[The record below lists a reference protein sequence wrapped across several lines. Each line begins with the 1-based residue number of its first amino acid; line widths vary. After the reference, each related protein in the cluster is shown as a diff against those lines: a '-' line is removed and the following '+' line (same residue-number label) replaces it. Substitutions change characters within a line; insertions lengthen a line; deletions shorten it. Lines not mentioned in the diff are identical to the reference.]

1 MKIKYLLTFI
11 TLFAMFSQSL
21 RAEIVAETRW
31 YKLEASN
38 GKFISNLGS
47 TTNGSYMTLTDSGVE
62 DDGIYWTFKQLTGGY
77 WMIVSANVPKQAAD
91 CGGTT
96 VAKMS
101 QWEITGSNVNQEFI
115 MEAVD
120 GKEDTYLIIPRNDQT
135 KAYQWTSSNTLM
147 PVDKDASDET
157 QQFRLVAYK
166 DVLPEYWEN
175 ETVFAVNKEQGHAT
189 YIPYPDAAQMLGDE
203 YYSKPWIEPTS
214 DYFMSL
220 NGTWKFNLV
229 EEPSQRP
236 QDFFETDYDVSS
248 WDDLPVPSNWEMHG
262 YDKPLYCNVEYP
274 FANNPP
280 YITRRTGYSGY
291 GINPVGSYRRDFTLP
306 ADWGDKQVFVHFGG
320 IYSAAYVWVNGE
332 FVGYTQGA
340 NNDHEFDISK
350 YVTAGTNNISV
361 QVFRWCD
368 GSYLECQDM
377 FRMSGIYRDVYLY
390 ATPKTFIRDH
400 YITSELA
407 EPDYTSG
414 KLNIDAWVN
423 NRGTEAETAKVQFE
437 LRDADDRQVY
447 LSEEKE
453 VTMLEPDT
461 EEKVSFSADLSG
473 LALWSAEIPNL
484 YTVIMTLKDE
494 AGNVTETFSTKY
506 GFRHIEIK
514 DRLVY
519 INGKRI
525 VFKGAN
531 RHDTHPRLGRA
542 VDVESML
549 TDVIMFKQNNLN
561 TIRTAHYPNQAK
573 MYAMFDYYGLYVMDE
588 ADIECHANT
597 NISNYTSWAPAFVD
611 RAERMVYRDR
621 NHPSVIFWSL
631 GNESG
636 DGSNFT
642 DTYNA
647 VRALDPRIIHYE
659 GQGSWNHTDLTSNM
673 YPSLETLE
681 SNDASSDSR
690 PHFVCEYAHAMG
702 NAIGNLQEYWDIMEE
717 SNRIIGGC
725 IWDWIDQSIY
735 NPQDLVDGVENPR
748 LYTGYDFPGPHQGNF
763 CSNGIITS
771 ERVESPKLNEVKKV
785 YQYIK
790 FTDFDADT
798 KNITVKNRYAFLNL
812 DNFVFAWTLLEN
824 GEVKESGT
832 LSVPALE
839 AGEDTQVAVPFTV
852 AITDDAEYLLNIEAS
867 LKEAT
872 PWAEQ
877 GHILAREQFS
887 LTGQV
892 KLPAIDTD
900 KINETLVVTDNSQ
913 NLTIEGDAVLA
924 VFDKQTTV
932 LKQLQLKGRD
942 VIYGENGFVFNEHR
956 YIENDKYTST
966 WLSFTSPNITYSVSD
981 DSKSVT
987 VTAARTAYGKC
998 TYTITYTVYADG
1010 VMDMEAEF
1018 TPSVSTLRRMGL
1030 QFSLMPGMENVTYYA
1045 RGPWENH
1052 IDRKTGSFLG
1062 IYEDSVV
1069 GFEERYVK
1077 PQTMGNRE
1085 DFRWIIFADEDG
1097 NGIKVTSEGT
1107 VNFSALHNT
1116 DSEYMNL
1123 DHWWEIESARR
1134 DEVIVHFDNIQRGL
1148 GNASC
1153 GPETISKYLVP
1164 METRSYKLRFE
1175 SYGEPAAVGY
1185 CTPSITPD
1193 ESTYITSMTV
1203 SGSVADE
1210 AVEYSSATAPENPY
1224 IIHGVPMTLYTH
1236 ESLGVSVEA
1245 TAAAASDYI
1254 AIFVDKNNDGQFS
1267 ADEML
1272 AHEADAVSF
1281 SKSLNLGDMEPGV
1294 YRFRLVMDR
1303 QGDDFQPADHVC
1315 GPITAGEVHDF
1326 KVNLKEYVE
1335 VETPD
1340 YCIPSGTMHSGRE
1353 AYLESASTTGADT
1366 DMTYSVTSA
1375 PTSVYQIIPDDIV
1388 VRPGSSFTLNLVAHA
1403 AGPRSTSAIY
1413 QDFRYNT
1420 ATLYADW
1427 DADGVF
1433 TQISIWGS
1441 MPPLNNILGNYDD
1454 VMNITANISVP
1465 SDAVYATTHL
1475 RVIYNNAWDNAISAC
1490 MTNIYE
1496 GMAYDFPVT
1505 VSSSSGIEETEAE
1518 QPEVTIYPNPATTYV
1533 ICKGGALSGSRI
1545 DILNMAGVTVSS
1557 VNVADGEE
1565 AVQVPV
1571 DSLPAGIY
1579 ILRVTNGSS
1588 VTYTGRVSV
1597 R

>member
-1 MKIKYLLTFI
+1 MRHLFTFI
-11 TLFAMFSQSL
+11 TLLTMFAHSV
-21 RAEIVAETRW
+21 RAEIVADTRW
-31 YKLEASN
+31 YKIEASN
-38 GKFISNLGS
+38 GKLISNLASSSSG
-47 TTNGSYMTLTDSGVE
+47 TYLTLSDSDAD
-62 DDGIYWTFKQLTGGY
+62 DDGIYWTFAQVQTTY
-77 WMIVSANVPKQAAD
+77 WMIVSANVPSQAVD
-91 CGGTT
+91 CGGTS
-96 VAKMS
+96 VAQLS
-101 QWEITGSNVNQEFI
+101 QWSASSSNSNQIFSLES
-115 MEAVD
+115 VS
-120 GKEDTYLIIPRNDQT
+120 GKEDTYLIVPKNDMT
-135 KAYQWTSSNTLM
+135 KAYQWTESNTLI
-147 PVDKDASDET
+147 PVTKDAADET
-157 QQFRLVAYK
+157 QQFKLVFYR
-166 DVLPEYWEN
+166 DVMPEYWQD
-175 ETVFAVNKEQGHAT
+175 ETVFAINKEPGHAT
-189 YIPYPDAAQMLGDE
+189 YIPYPSVSQMQSDE

-214 DYFMSL
+214 DYYMSL

-229 EEPSQRP
+229 EEPSLRP
-236 QDFFETDYDVSS
+236 QDFFENSYDVSG

-280 YITRRTGYSGY
+280 YITRRSGYSGY
-291 GINPVGSYRRDFTLP
+291 GINPVGSYRREFTLP
-306 ADWGDKQVFVHFGG
+306 ANWDGKQVFVHFGG

-332 FVGYTQGA
+332 YVGYTQGA

-423 NRGTEAETAKVQFE
+423 NRGEQPETVKAQFE
-437 LRDADDRQVY
+437 LLNAAGEQIY
-447 LSEEKE
+447 ISEEKE
-453 VTMLEPDT
+453 VTALASGS
-461 EEKVSFSADLSG
+461 EEKISFSADLNG
-473 LALWSAEIPNL
+473 LSLWSAEIPNL

-494 AGNVTETFSTKY
+494 GGNTTEAFSTKY
-506 GFRHIEIK
+506 GFRHIEVK
-514 DRLVY
+514 NRLVY

-531 RHDTHPRLGRA
+531 RHDTHPELGRA

-549 TDVIMFKQNNLN
+549 KDVTMFKQNNLN
-561 TIRTAHYPNQAK
+561 TIRTSHYPNQAK
-573 MYAMFDYYGLYVMDE
+573 MYAMFDYFGLYVMDE

-597 NISNYTSWAPAFVD
+597 NISNYPSWAPAFVD

-636 DGSNFT
+636 DGVNFT

-673 YPSLETLE
+673 YPSLATLK

-702 NAIGNLQEYWDIMEE
+702 NAIGNLKEYWDLMEE

-725 IWDWIDQSIY
+725 IWDWVDQSIY

-771 ERVESPKLNEVKKV
+771 ARVESPKLNEVKKV

-790 FTDFDADT
+790 FSDFNADSKT
-798 KNITVKNRYAFLNL
+798 LTVKNRYAFLNL
-812 DNFVFAWTLLEN
+812 DNFIMSWELLEN
-824 GEVKESGT
+824 GEVKESGE
-832 LSVPALE
+832 LPVQSAE
-839 AGEDTQVAVPFTV
+839 AGTD
-852 AITDDAEYLLNIEAS
+852 ITINIPYTTTFETGSEYLLNVKAA
-867 LKEAT
+867 LKTAT
-872 PWAEQ
+872 EWAAQ

-887 LTGQV
+887 LTAQAVLPV
-892 KLPAIDTD
+892 KNTD
-900 KINETLVVTDNSQ
+900 DIASILYVSDGPQELI
-913 NLTIEGDAVLA
+913 IEGDAISA
-924 VFDKQTTV
+924 VFDKQTSV
-932 LKQLQLKGRD
+932 LKSLMLKGRE
-942 VIYGENGFVFNEHR
+942 VIYNSNGFEFNEHR

-966 WLSFTSPNITYSVSD
+966 YITYQSPSISYSESD
-981 DSKSVT
+981 DNKTVT
-987 VTAARTAYGKC
+987 VTTSRTAYGKC
-998 TYTITYTVYADG
+998 TYNITYTLYADG
-1010 VMDMEAEF
+1010 VMDMDVRF
-1018 TPSVSTLRRMGL
+1018 TPLSSSLRRLGL
-1030 QFSLMPGMENVTYYA
+1030 QFSMVPGFDNVKYYA

-1062 IYEDSVV
+1062 IYENTVT
-1069 GFEERYVK
+1069 GFEEKYVK

-1085 DFRWIIFADEDG
+1085 DFRWIIFTNDEG

-1116 DSEYMNL
+1116 DAEYMNL
-1123 DHWWEIESARR
+1123 NHWWEIESARR
-1134 DEVIVHFDNIQRGL
+1134 DEVIVHFDNMQRGI

-1153 GPETISKYLVP
+1153 GPETLDEYLVP
-1164 METRSYKLRFE
+1164 VAERSYKLRFE
-1175 SYGEPAAVGY
+1175 SYGEDEASGY
-1185 CTPSITPD
+1185 CVPVITQD
-1193 ESTYITSMTV
+1193 ETTYITSLTTAGGV
-1203 SGSVADE
+1203 TGNL
-1210 AVEYSSATAPENPY
+1210 EY
-1224 IIHGVPMTLYTH
+1224 
-1236 ESLGVSVEA
+1236 EA
-1245 TAAAASDYI
+1245 TSAPTNAYRIHATPIELRQSETLTAALTATGAASDNYI
-1254 AIFVDKNNDGQFS
+1254 AIFVDMNGDYQYS
-1267 ADEML
+1267 AEEMI
-1272 AHEADAVSF
+1272 AYSENAASYSKAFDVS
-1281 SKSLNLGDMEPGV
+1281 NLDPGT
-1294 YRFRLVMDR
+1294 YRVRVVMDKK
-1303 QGDDFQPADHVC
+1303 GDDFVPADHVC
-1315 GPITAGEVHDF
+1315 GVITSGEVHDF
-1326 KVNLKEYVE
+1326 WIKLMEDKTY
-1335 VETPD
+1335 ETPE
-1340 YCIPSGTMHSGRE
+1340 YCVPSGTMHSGRK

-1441 MPPLNNILGNYDD
+1441 IPPLNNILGNYDD

>member
-1 MKIKYLLTFI
+1 MKIRLLFTFI
-11 TLFAMFSQSL
+11 TLFAIFSQNL
-21 RAEIVAETRW
+21 RAEIVAGTRW
-31 YKLEASN
+31 YKIEASN

-47 TTNGSYMTLTDSGVE
+47 TTSGSYLTLTDPDVE
-62 DDGIYWTFKQLTGGY
+62 DDGVYWTFKQILDDY
-77 WMIVSANVPKQAAD
+77 WMIVSAKISAQAAD

-96 VAKMS
+96 VAQLS
-101 QWEITGSNVNQEFI
+101 QWSASTSNSNQIFM
-115 MEAVD
+115 MEQVA
-120 GKEDTYLIIPRNDQT
+120 GKEDTYLIIPRNDMT
-135 KAYQWTSSNTLM
+135 KAYQWTSSNTLV
-147 PVDKDASDET
+147 PVTKNSSDET
-157 QQFRLVAYK
+157 QQFRLVTYK
-166 DVLPEYWEN
+166 DALPEYWED
-175 ETVFAVNKEQGHAT
+175 ETVFEQNKEPGHAT
-189 YIPYPDAAQMLGDE
+189 YIPYPSVSQMQADE

-214 DYFMSL
+214 EYYMSL

-229 EEPSQRP
+229 EEPSLRP
-236 QDFFETDYDVSS
+236 TDFFEAGYDVSG

-280 YITRRTGYSGY
+280 YIGRRSGYSGY

-306 ADWGDKQVFVHFGG
+306 STWDGKQIFVHFGG

-332 FVGYTQGA
+332 YVGYTQGA

-361 QVFRWCD
+361 QVFRWSD

-390 ATPKTFIRDH
+390 ATPTTFIRDH
-400 YITSELA
+400 YITSELTA
-407 EPDYTSG
+407 PDYTSG
-414 KLNIDAWVN
+414 KLNVDAWVN
-423 NRGTEAETAKVQFE
+423 NRGTEAGTATVQVE
-437 LRDADDRQVY
+437 LLDAAGSRIYQ
-447 LSEEKE
+447 SEEK
-453 VTMLEPDT
+453 TTASLAT
-461 EEKVSFSADLSG
+461 GSEEKISFTANLEGLS
-473 LALWSAEIPNL
+473 LWSAEVPNL

-494 AGNVTETFSTKY
+494 SGNITEAFSTKY

-531 RHDTHPRLGRA
+531 RHDTHPELGRA

-549 TDVIMFKQNNLN
+549 KDVTMFKQNNLN
-561 TIRTAHYPNQAK
+561 TIRTSHYPNQAK
-573 MYAMFDYYGLYVMDE
+573 MYSMFDYYGLYVMDE

-681 SNDASSDSR
+681 SNDASGDTR

-702 NAIGNLQEYWDIMEE
+702 NAIGNLQEYWDLMEE

-725 IWDWIDQSIY
+725 IWDWVDQSIY
-735 NPQDLVDGVENPR
+735 NPEDLVAGVENPR

-771 ERVESPKLNEVKKV
+771 ARVESAKLNEVKKV

-790 FTDFDADT
+790 FTDFDAST
-798 KNITVKNRYAFLNL
+798 KSLTIKNRYAFLNL
-812 DNFVFAWTLLEN
+812 DKFNFTWTILEN

-832 LSVPALE
+832 LDVPALA
-839 AGEDTQVAVPFTV
+839 AGEDAQVTVPFTV
-852 AITDDAEYLLNIEAS
+852 AATEGTEYLLNIEAT
-867 LKEAT
+867 LKEAAT
-872 PWAEQ
+872 WAEQ
-877 GHILAREQFS
+877 GHVMAREQFS
-887 LTGQV
+887 ITGQPE
-892 KLPAIDTD
+892 LPARDMAQVS
-900 KINETLVVTDNSQ
+900 ETLFVTDDSQ
-913 NLTIEGDAVLA
+913 NLTIESDAIFA

-942 VIYGENGFVFNEHR
+942 VIYGENGFAFNEHR

-966 WLSFTSPNITYSVSD
+966 SISFSSPSLTYSIAD
-981 DSKSVT
+981 DNKTVT
-987 VTAARTAYGKC
+987 VNASRSASGKC
-998 TYTITYTVYADG
+998 SYDIVYTIYADG
-1010 VMDMEAEF
+1010 VMDMEATF
-1018 TPSVSTLRRMGL
+1018 NPTVSTIRRLGL
-1030 QFSLMPGMENVTYYA
+1030 QFSMVPGMENVKYYA

-1062 IYEDSVV
+1062 IYENSVT

-1085 DFRWIIFADEDG
+1085 DFRWIIFTNDEG

-1123 DHWWEIESARR
+1123 NHWWEIESSRR
-1134 DEVIVHFDNIQRGL
+1134 EEVIVHFDNMQRGI

-1164 METRSYKLRFE
+1164 VEQRSYKLRFE
-1175 SYGEPAAVGY
+1175 SYGQPETVGY
-1185 CTPSITPD
+1185 CTPVINPD
-1193 ESTYITSMTV
+1193 ESTYITSMEV
-1203 SGSVADE
+1203 SGGADRTI
-1210 AVEYSSATAPENPY
+1210 EYTAAAAPENPY
-1224 IIHGVPMTLYTH
+1224 NIHGGIPMDLYTH
-1236 ESLGVSVEA
+1236 ETLNISVTS
-1245 TAAAASDYI
+1245 TAAAASNYLALFI
-1254 AIFVDKNNDGQFS
+1254 DKNNDGHFA
-1267 ADEML
+1267 ADEMI
-1272 AHEADAVSF
+1272 ANENNAVSF
-1281 SKSLNLGDMEPGV
+1281 SKSINLGTLETGV
-1294 YRFRLVMDR
+1294 YRLRLVMDK
-1303 QGDDFQPADHVC
+1303 QGEGFQPADHVC
-1315 GPITAGEVHDF
+1315 GPIEAGEVHDF
-1326 KVNLKEYVE
+1326 KINLKEYVE

-1340 YCIPSGTMHSGRE
+1340 YCIPSGTMHSGGE
-1353 AYLESASTTGADT
+1353 AYLESATTEGADT
-1366 DMTYSVTSA
+1366 NITYEATSTPA
-1375 PTSVYQIIPDDIV
+1375 SVYQKISDKIV
-1388 VRPGSSFTLNLVAHA
+1388 VTPGATFTLNLVANQ
-1403 AGPRSTSAIY
+1403 AGPRSTSTVY

-1427 DADGVF
+1427 DADGEF
-1433 TQISIWGS
+1433 TQLATWGS
-1441 MPPLNNILGNYDD
+1441 IPPSNNILGNYDE
-1454 VMNITANISVP
+1454 VMNISTQITVP
-1465 SDAVYATTHL
+1465 SDAVNATTHL
-1475 RVIYNNAWDNAISAC
+1475 RVIYHNAWQQGVSAC
-1490 MTNIYE
+1490 MTSINE
-1496 GMAYDFPVT
+1496 GMAYDFPVE
-1505 VSSSSGIEETEAE
+1505 VSAFSGIEETESAS
-1518 QPEVTIYPNPATTYV
+1518 PEVTIYPNPATAYV
-1533 ICKGGALSGSRI
+1533 TCKGASVSGSRI
-1545 DILNMAGVTVSS
+1545 DILNMAGVLVSS
-1557 VNVADGEE
+1557 VMTSEGEDT
-1565 AVQVPV
+1565 VQIPT

-1579 ILRVTNGSS
+1579 IIRISGDKGVTH
-1588 VTYTGRVSV
+1588 VGRISV